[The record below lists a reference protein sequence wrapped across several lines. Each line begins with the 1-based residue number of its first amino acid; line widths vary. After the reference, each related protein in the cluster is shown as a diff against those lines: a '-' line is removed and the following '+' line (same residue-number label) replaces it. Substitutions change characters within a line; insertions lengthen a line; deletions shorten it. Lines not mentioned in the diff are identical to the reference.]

1 MDQESSVIHGL
12 LTTCI
17 LNLDKQ
23 TNSSNLC
30 LQIVDLK
37 LYGINVPGI
46 LQT

>member
-37 LYGINVPGI
+37 YGINVPDI